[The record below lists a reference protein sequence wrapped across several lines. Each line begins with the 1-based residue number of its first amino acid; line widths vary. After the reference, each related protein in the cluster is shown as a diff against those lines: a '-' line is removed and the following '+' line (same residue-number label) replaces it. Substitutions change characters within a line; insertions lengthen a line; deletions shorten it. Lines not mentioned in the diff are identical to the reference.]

1 MPIIA
6 WRTREHQKRARAK
19 NTTHVDGR
27 AKRSGAASAAAV
39 GHDIGGGDEVNGG
52 RKEDGNANK
61 HFSAAIALR
70 FPIFT
75 IFCECE
81 NQEVTSS
88 EQGASLPL
96 CNHRRT
102 RCSSVAWSWSWHFY
116 LRANLRRIH

>member
-27 AKRSGAASAAAV
+27 RRPRSVTTSAEEMKSTA
-39 GHDIGGGDEVNGG
+39 EE

-61 HFSAAIALR
+61 HGRAFSAAAAALR

-96 CNHRRT
+96 CMQSPPHALLECRLELAFLPASKLT
-102 RCSSVAWSWSWHFY
+102 QH
-116 LRANLRRIH
+116 